1 MIRFFLQGKPK
12 ALFPLGKGGRKMNSL
27 VRWRPM
33 EELIPRSFFRSFWDE
48 EVWDVFENLFESRE
62 LAKYNW
68 APKVES
74 YRQNGTYV
82 IKADLPGVEAKDI
95 HVELENGCLTLKGE
109 RKMDKKSK
117 DKRVDRREVFYGSF
131 ERSMAV
137 PENLK
142 AEEIKAKY
150 HDGVLE
156 ITIPVEEKAPPKKIE
171 VEAVTH

>member
-1 MIRFFLQGKPK
+1 MQGKEK
-12 ALFPLGKGGRKMNSL
+12 ALFPLEKGGRKMNSL
-27 VRWRPM
+27 VRWSPM
-33 EELIPRSFFRSFWDE
+33 MDLIPRSFFRRSWDE
-48 EVWDVFENLFESRE
+48 DVWDVFGNLFETNGLE
-62 LAKYNW
+62 KYNW

-95 HVELENGCLTLKGE
+95 HVELENGYLTLKGE

-117 DKRVDRREVFYGSF
+117 DKKVDRREVFYGSF
-131 ERSMAV
+131 ERCMAV

-156 ITIPVEEKAPPKKIE
+156 ITIPVEEKAPAKKIA
-171 VEAVTH
+171 VEETKN

>member
-1 MIRFFLQGKPK
+1 
-12 ALFPLGKGGRKMNSL
+12 LGKGGIKMNSL
-27 VRWRPM
+27 VRWSPM
-33 EELIPRSFFRSFWDE
+33 EELLPRTLFPRFWDE
-48 EVWDVFENLFESRE
+48 EVWDVFENLLETKGLE
-62 LAKYNW
+62 KYNW
-68 APKVES
+68 TPKVES

-82 IKADLPGVEAKDI
+82 IKADLPGIEAKDI
-95 HVELENGCLTLKGE
+95 HVELENGYLSLKGE

-117 DKRVDRREVFYGSF
+117 DKKVDRREVFYGSF
-131 ERSMAV
+131 ERCMAV

-171 VEAVTH
+171 VEEVKH

>member
-1 MIRFFLQGKPK
+1 
-12 ALFPLGKGGRKMNSL
+12 MNSL
-27 VRWRPM
+27 LRWSPM
-33 EELIPRSFFRSFWDE
+33 VELIPRSLFRGFWDE
-48 EVWDVFENLFESRE
+48 DGWDGFENLFESRE
-62 LAKYNW
+62 LAKLNW
-68 APKVES
+68 TPKVES

-95 HVELENGCLTLKGE
+95 HVELENGCLTVKGE

-117 DKRVDRREVFYGSF
+117 DKKVDRREVFYGSF

-156 ITIPVEEKAPPKKIE
+156 ITIPVEEKAPAKKIE
-171 VEAVTH
+171 VEEVKN

>member
-1 MIRFFLQGKPK
+1 
-12 ALFPLGKGGRKMNSL
+12 MNSL

-33 EELIPRSFFRSFWDE
+33 EELIPRSFFRGFWDE
-48 EVWDVFENLFESRE
+48 DVWDVFENLFESKE

-95 HVELENGCLTLKGE
+95 HVELENGCLTLRGE
-109 RKMDKKSK
+109 RKVDKKGK
-117 DKRVDRREVFYGSF
+117 DKKVDRREVFYGSF

-156 ITIPVEEKAPPKKIE
+156 ITIPVEEKTPPKKIE
-171 VEAVTH
+171 VEEVTH

>member
-1 MIRFFLQGKPK
+1 MS
-12 ALFPLGKGGRKMNSL
+12 SL

-33 EELIPRSFFRSFWDE
+33 EELMPRGFFHGFWGEDG
-48 EVWDVFENLFESRE
+48 WDAFENMFESKE

-68 APKVES
+68 TPKIES

-95 HVELENGCLTLKGE
+95 HVELENGYLTLRGE
-109 RKMDKKSK
+109 RKMDKQSK

-131 ERSMAV
+131 ERCMAV

-142 AEEIKAKY
+142 AEEVKAKY

-156 ITIPVEEKAPPKKIE
+156 ITIPVEEKSPPKKIE
-171 VEAVTH
+171 VEEVTH

>member
-1 MIRFFLQGKPK
+1 MS
-12 ALFPLGKGGRKMNSL
+12 SL

-33 EELIPRSFFRSFWDE
+33 EELVPRSFFRGFWDE
-48 EVWDVFENLFESRE
+48 DVWDVFENMFESNE
-62 LAKYNW
+62 LVKYNW
-68 APKVES
+68 TPKIES
-74 YRQNGTYV
+74 YRQNGTFV

-95 HVELENGCLTLKGE
+95 HVELEDGYLTLRGE

-131 ERSMAV
+131 ERCMAV

-150 HDGVLE
+150 HGGVLE
-156 ITIPVEEKAPPKKIE
+156 ITIPVEEKNPPKKIE
-171 VEAVTH
+171 VEEVNH

>member
-1 MIRFFLQGKPK
+1 
-12 ALFPLGKGGRKMNSL
+12 MNRMVKWS
-27 VRWRPM
+27 PM
-33 EELIPRSFFRSFWDE
+33 EDLIPRSFFRRFWDE
-48 EVWDVFENLFESRE
+48 DVWDAFEKPFEFKE
-62 LAKYNW
+62 LVKYNW
-68 APKVES
+68 TPKVES

-95 HVELENGCLTLKGE
+95 HVELENGYLTLKGE

-117 DKRVDRREVFYGSF
+117 DKKVDRREVFYGSF
-131 ERSMAV
+131 ERCMAV

-156 ITIPVEEKAPPKKIE
+156 IIIPMEEKAPAKKIE
-171 VEAVTH
+171 VEEATH